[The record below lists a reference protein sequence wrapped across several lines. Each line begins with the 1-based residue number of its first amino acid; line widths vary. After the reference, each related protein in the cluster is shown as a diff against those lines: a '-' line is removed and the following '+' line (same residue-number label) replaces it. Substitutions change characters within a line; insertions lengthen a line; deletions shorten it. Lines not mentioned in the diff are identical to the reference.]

1 MTPTVVFACGLAG
14 ALVGAIAA
22 LAWRVGSTF
31 GKIACKNS
39 VAGVLVA
46 IVCSL
51 VAIALKTSARPVR
64 AKLIGVVV
72 AEEFA
77 DVILLSGLL
86 GLAARPPN
94 ERRVI

>member
-14 ALVGAIAA
+14 ELVGAIAA

-51 VAIALKTSARPVR
+51 VEIALKTSARPVS
-64 AKLIGVVV
+64 ANPMG
-72 AEEFA
+72 AEFA
-77 DVILLSGLL
+77 DATLLSGLV
-86 GLAARPPN
+86 ATEPN
-94 ERRVI
+94 ERSVI